1 MKAAIPSLLQTC
13 QKLHHTCEPYMDR
26 KVKWLDMM
34 LQEDNHI
41 KPKRKLK
48 VKNNLTDQFEKRFHI
63 SDGQVATVRQE

>member
-1 MKAAIPSLLQTC
+1 
-13 QKLHHTCEPYMDR
+13 MDR

-63 SDGQVATVRQE
+63 RDGQVATIRQE